1 MLVEDDIKVRMIIIK
16 LLSDLGYTVLEVIDG
31 EDALRVS
38 DQFDDTIHLL
48 LTDVVMPDMHG
59 SEVAGI
65 L

>member
-1 MLVEDDIKVRMIIIK
+1 MIIIK